1 MAVGDWWADELKLS
15 GVAFNIS
22 ATVLATPAMRGEHL
36 TLAQRSGVIPT
47 FNRPRDPQEF
57 GFNMWVL
64 GCDAST
70 GAIPATRTLRRAM
83 FDSNLATLLRIFTED
98 HKPIRFKFENA
109 SGLNR
114 VADALITDTV
124 SLTTMMA
131 RQRGEF
137 TITFM
142 LPDVYW
148 RDETQTNTSSTASST
163 LPKDLPLTHLA
174 GSSAPIDDSIITVAG
189 PITNPRVTDLETGT
203 WVQYTGTV
211 AAGVNWVVDSGAFTS
226 TVGGSSVRG
235 ATSHSGHPRFMY
247 IPTRYN
253 NTNTPTLRLTGSGG
267 GTGTR
272 LTVQSYRKHLLP

>member
-1 MAVGDWWADELKLS
+1 MAVGDWWVDELKLS
-15 GVAFNIS
+15 AVAFNIS
-22 ATVLATPAMRGEHL
+22 ATVLATPNMRGEHL

-47 FNRPRDPQEF
+47 YNRPRDPAEF

-64 GCDAST
+64 GCNTDGSM
-70 GAIPATRTLRRAM
+70 PATKTLRRAQ
-83 FDSNLATLLRIFTED
+83 FDTNLATLLRIFTED
-98 HKPIRFKFENA
+98 HKPIRFKYENA

-114 VADALITDTV
+114 VADGLITDSI

-137 TITFM
+137 SVTFM

-148 RDETQTNTSSTASST
+148 RDEATTQTQSSAGST

-174 GSSAPIDDSIITVAG
+174 GSSAPIEDAVITVAG
-189 PITNPRVTDLETGT
+189 PITNPRVTDLETGN

-211 AAGVNWVVDSGAFTS
+211 AAGVNWVVDSGAYTS
-226 TVGGSSVRG
+226 TVGGSSVRA
-235 ATSHSGHPRFMY
+235 ATTHAGHPRFLY

-253 NTNTPTLRLTGSGG
+253 NTNTPTVRLTGSGG

-272 LTVQSYRKHLLP
+272 LTVSSYRKHLLP